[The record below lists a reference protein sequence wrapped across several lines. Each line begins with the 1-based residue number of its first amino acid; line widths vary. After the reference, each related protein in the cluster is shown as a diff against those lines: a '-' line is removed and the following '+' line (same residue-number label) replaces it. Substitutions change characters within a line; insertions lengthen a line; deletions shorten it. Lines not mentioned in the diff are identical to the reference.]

1 MGSGTLSAIHVQAR
15 KKKKYIIGTGLP
27 ILVQLADV
35 SPNSCPV
42 KMRPDARASGAHH
55 PSWPPIQ
62 VFSMPR
68 ALLAASVNIGR

>member
-15 KKKKYIIGTGLP
+15 KKYIIGKGLP

-42 KMRPDARASGAHH
+42 KMRPDDRASGAHH

-68 ALLAASVNIGR
+68 ALLAASVSIGR